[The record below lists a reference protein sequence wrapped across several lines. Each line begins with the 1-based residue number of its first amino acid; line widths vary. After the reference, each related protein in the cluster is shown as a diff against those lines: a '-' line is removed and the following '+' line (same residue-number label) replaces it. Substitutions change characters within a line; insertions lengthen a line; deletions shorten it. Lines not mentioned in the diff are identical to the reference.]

1 MGRGGSDLESGLDV
15 AFFGEGHDNMTSLVH
30 KNTVISTISIVYK
43 KGGVYW
49 GGSGNMK
56 TTGTAVT

>member
-1 MGRGGSDLESGLDV
+1 MLWAKKNGGGIKGVSDLESGLDV

-43 KGGVYW
+43 
-49 GGSGNMK
+49 
-56 TTGTAVT
+56 

>member
-1 MGRGGSDLESGLDV
+1 
-15 AFFGEGHDNMTSLVH
+15 MTSLVH